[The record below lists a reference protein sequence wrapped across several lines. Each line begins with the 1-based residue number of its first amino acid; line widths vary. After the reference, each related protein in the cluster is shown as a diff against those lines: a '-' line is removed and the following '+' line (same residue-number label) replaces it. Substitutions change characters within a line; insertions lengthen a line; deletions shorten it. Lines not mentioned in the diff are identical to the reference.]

1 MRVLPIA
8 VVVLGF
14 ALSPAGAGAADH
26 TDPAGDAG
34 TAPDITTVTATPTPT
49 SISFRVVV
57 TNTTSLAEGA
67 ELFLAIDA
75 DRSAGDQHGVDF
87 VYSLRQGGAELR
99 TRRWSGTQHV
109 PFASTATGGF
119 EGGVATFVLQLA
131 ELGDPAVIGFGAIG
145 TRGDDSDAAPGNG
158 SWTLRLREAV
168 RVASQAARFAPS
180 PPRAGRAFRVATTT
194 AKLSDGSTRVGT
206 KTCVARAGRAR
217 LSGRGCSWRIPASA
231 RGKRLTVTVRLVVA
245 GVGATSRTYAFRV
258 R

>member
-1 MRVLPIA
+1 MRFVVVA
-8 VVVLGF
+8 VVALGF
-14 ALSPAGAGAADH
+14 GITPAGAADH

-34 TAPDITTVTATPTPT
+34 TAPDITAVSATATPT

-57 TNTTSLAEGA
+57 ANMSSLADGA

-75 DRSAGDQHGVDF
+75 DSGAGDQHGVDF

-109 PFASTATGGF
+109 PFASTATGRF
-119 EGGVATFVLQLA
+119 EGGVATFVLQLS
-131 ELGDPAVIGFGAIG
+131 ELGDPAAIGFGAIG
-145 TRGDDSDAAPGNG
+145 SRGDDSDAAPGNG

-168 RVASQAARFAPS
+168 RVGALVARFAPS
-180 PPRAGRAFRVATTT
+180 PPRAGRAFRVAAAT
-194 AKLSDGSTRVGT
+194 AKLSDGSTRSGT
-206 KTCVARAGRAR
+206 RTCVARVAGAR
-217 LSGRGCSWRIPASA
+217 LSGRGCSWRVPASA
-231 RGKRLTVTVRLVVA
+231 RGKRLTVAVSLRVA